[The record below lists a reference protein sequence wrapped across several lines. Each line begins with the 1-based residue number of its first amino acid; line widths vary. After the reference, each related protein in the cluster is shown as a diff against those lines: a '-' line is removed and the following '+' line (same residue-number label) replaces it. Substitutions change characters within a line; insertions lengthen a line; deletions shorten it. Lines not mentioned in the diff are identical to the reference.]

1 MSGTVKGLIAG
12 IAAIVVLGGGI
23 AALKLTEPK
32 PDTGVPDSSVSYSD
46 NLTIYNGNAND
57 IKSISVK
64 NTNGGYKLI
73 RTAEVTETK
82 MPEYK
87 IEGLENVKLNDTIV
101 GSLPANVATLEALKV
116 IEEDASDMSKYG
128 LDKSDIEATI
138 EFDGENA
145 KTVTLVVGNDTAEG
159 NVYVALKGEKT
170 VYTVSSSSVSSYVY
184 EKEYFVS
191 LVCVEEPPEDDY
203 PIVQS
208 VTVDQKALE
217 YDIVFEYDPDSDSD
231 DELGGTTASHVMTSP
246 VDAYLN
252 ISDSVNYTHG
262 IFGLRAST
270 VLSISPTE
278 EELKVAGID
287 NPVCTVTTT
296 LDDGSSYVLKIGIE
310 YGEEGNTGYIGYL
323 EGTDIL
329 WLFDKGSLPWV
340 GMVPEDAM
348 ASLIFGTYI
357 YDLSSLTLITDA
369 GTRSFVFDGN
379 SADDYLVL
387 LDGREYDL
395 ERYRNFYQALISA
408 PAEQIYLD
416 DLGATKKIATVILEK
431 NDGSESE
438 TVEFFDAGNREVI
451 ISKNGKVSFKSR
463 ASYIEKAFLPNIE
476 RLDTDEEF
484 VTNW

>member
-32 PDTGVPDSSVSYSD
+32 PDTGVPDPSVSYSD

-116 IEEDASDMSKYG
+116 IEEDAADMSKYG

-184 EKEYFVS
+184 EKEYFVFN
-191 LVCVEEPPEDDY
+191 PN
-203 PIVQS
+203 
-208 VTVDQKALE
+208 VT
-217 YDIVFEYDPDSDSD
+217 
-231 DELGGTTASHVMTSP
+231 
-246 VDAYLN
+246 
-252 ISDSVNYTHG
+252 
-262 IFGLRAST
+262 RCC
-270 VLSISPTE
+270 
-278 EELKVAGID
+278 
-287 NPVCTVTTT
+287 CTVFTPCNRYDST
-296 LDDGSSYVLKIGIE
+296 YRCIGCWSCI
-310 YGEEGNTGYIGYL
+310 
-323 EGTDIL
+323 
-329 WLFDKGSLPWV
+329 
-340 GMVPEDAM
+340 
-348 ASLIFGTYI
+348 TYCI
-357 YDLSSLTLITDA
+357 HSC
-369 GTRSFVFDGN
+369 N
-379 SADDYLVL
+379 
-387 LDGREYDL
+387 
-395 ERYRNFYQALISA
+395 
-408 PAEQIYLD
+408 
-416 DLGATKKIATVILEK
+416 KKRMEK
-431 NDGSESE
+431 SC
-438 TVEFFDAGNREVI
+438 T
-451 ISKNGKVSFKSR
+451 
-463 ASYIEKAFLPNIE
+463 
-476 RLDTDEEF
+476 
-484 VTNW
+484 

>member
-1 MSGTVKGLIAG
+1 M
-12 IAAIVVLGGGI
+12 
-23 AALKLTEPK
+23 
-32 PDTGVPDSSVSYSD
+32 
-46 NLTIYNGNAND
+46 
-57 IKSISVK
+57 
-64 NTNGGYKLI
+64 YKLI
-73 RTAEVTETK
+73 DGKEVSNHVKTK
-82 MPEYK
+82 VREEVELLK
-87 IEGLENVKLNDTIV
+87 EKGIE
-101 GSLPANVATLEALKV
+101 PALAV
-116 IEEDASDMSKYG
+116 I
-128 LDKSDIEATI
+128 I
-138 EFDGENA
+138 
-145 KTVTLVVGNDTAEG
+145 VGNDPASR
-159 NVYVALKGEKT
+159 VYVNNKKKACEFTGMR
-170 VYTVSSSSVSSYVY
+170 SV
-184 EKEYFVS
+184 EYAMP
-191 LVCVEEPPEDDY
+191 EE
-203 PIVQS
+203 
-208 VTVDQKALE
+208 T
-217 YDIVFEYDPDSDSD
+217 
-231 DELGGTTASHVMTSP
+231 
-246 VDAYLN
+246 
-252 ISDSVNYTHG
+252 
-262 IFGLRAST
+262 
-270 VLSISPTE
+270 TE

-287 NPVCTVTTT
+287 DPVCTVTTT

-463 ASYIEKAFLPNIE
+463 AAYIEKAFLPNIE